1 MFRKR
6 ALSAFFAIEILISIM
21 NPSSAYAEDIPK
33 IFSFTGSGYGH
44 GVGMSQIGA
53 RGQALE
59 GRSALEIL
67 RSEEH
72 TSELQSH

>member
-53 RGQALE
+53 RGQAQI
-59 GRSALEIL
+59 GRA
-67 RSEEH
+67 H
-72 TSELQSH
+72 V